1 MSTTYVA
8 IFVLSILLPVGY
20 DQFVRR
26 TREEP
31 WLLALDLS
39 GGVVDLGDLILARA
53 RTVEMALLANKI
65 AYLGQAFVPLC
76 MFMLVS
82 GLCGVRHP
90 KWVKYLLVCLAA
102 AMFGLV
108 LTTGH
113 LDWYYKSVEL
123 TFVGKTAVL
132 VKEYGVLHPVNL
144 FYVLGYFVAML
155 TVAFVSM
162 KRHRERSF
170 KLVGLV
176 LAIVVCNI
184 GGWIVQKL
192 VSWNFEF
199 LAVSYLMS
207 EVIFFFLF
215 WMMGDY
221 VLIRDLPWHVVVEPV
236 TAEPAVTEPA
246 AAEEKA
252 PIIVVDNLTQAEKLR
267 AILASLPEG
276 TTLTP
281 RQIEILARILD
292 GKSRKEIAAEMYLSE
307 NTVKTHTS
315 ALYKA
320 LGVSSREEIL
330 TLIQK

>member
-1 MSTTYVA
+1 MSTTYIA
-8 IFVLSILLPVGY
+8 FFVLSILLPVGY
-20 DQFVRR
+20 NQFVRK

-31 WLLALDLS
+31 WLLALYLS
-39 GGVVDLGDLILARA
+39 VGVVDLGYLILALA

-65 AYLGQAFVPLC
+65 AYFGQAFVPLC

-155 TVAFVSM
+155 TVTFVSM
-162 KRHRERSF
+162 KRHRERSY

-176 LAIVVCNI
+176 LAVVVCNI

-221 VLIRDLPWHVVVEPV
+221 VLIRDLPKHIVVEPV
-236 TAEPAVTEPA
+236 AAAPA

-281 RQIEILARILD
+281 RQTEILARILD

-320 LGVSSREEIL
+320 LGVSSREEIFIL
-330 TLIQK
+330 LQK